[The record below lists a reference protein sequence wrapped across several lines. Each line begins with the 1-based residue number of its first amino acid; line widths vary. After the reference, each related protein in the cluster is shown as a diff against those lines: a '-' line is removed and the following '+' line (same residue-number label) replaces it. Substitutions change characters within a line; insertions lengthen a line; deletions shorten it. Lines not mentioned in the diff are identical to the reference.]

1 MKRIGILSFVAVL
14 VVACLL
20 VGCRD
25 DVTPMG
31 DKDLPDNQTKYVS
44 VYICGAVQNSG
55 FFKIPEGT
63 DVQTAVLEYAR
74 ILDNGVLP
82 AYSLEFVHDGD
93 VIIVDYVV
101 GKTRYSVTNVNGMY
115 VVSRLGVDNVE
126 TDVINM
132 LADYISANGKI
143 RNNADLRSAL
153 GDKYNENFYKFY
165 VSEDDYREDN

>member
-31 DKDLPDNQTKYVS
+31 DKVLPDNQTKYAS
-44 VYICGAVQNSG
+44 VYICGAVKNSG

-101 GKTRYSVTNVNGMY
+101 GKTRYSVANVNGMY

-143 RNNADLRSAL
+143 RNNDDLRSAL